1 MLEDALASPQI
12 AVFDLKGNMSTST
25 SGSSSSLTRYRPA
38 ILLVTALAAGYS
50 IYYVH
55 NNIWSTKPPPPQ
67 PLVRRNAVHRRH
79 HRRRIGNP
87 RLLIASERALEL
99 YRSAGSRNYGDYDT
113 EIEGRVINIAL
124 NPTSRLSPAELS
136 RQFNLSEEDS
146 ITVADTRD
154 TVLLQAVF
162 AAVLPLHSRLADPGG
177 VEEFLEAFA
186 QEGFS
191 THAVT
196 HTISR
201 FNTGALEEYPMRIAL
216 RNAEA
221 LRALAISSDD
231 TLSPLANNETIRS
244 ALLRLDGGDS
254 GSPASETLDRPGTAA
269 DGESLQS
276 WHGGDESEEPRKEGQ
291 SLLSLLY
298 HIAEDQARRDGYVHR
313 GVSCNSCNI
322 QPIRGIRFRCANC
335 MDFDLCEQCE
345 AMQIHPKT
353 HVFYKIRI
361 PAPFSSN
368 PRHIQPVWYPGK
380 PAGLP
385 QNVSREANKR
395 FCKLAGLESAEVDA
409 LWDQFKCLA
418 GTEWAEDPDELGIAI
433 DRPTFNKCYTANTS
447 TRPSRPN
454 LVHDRMFAL
463 YDSNSDGLIGFS
475 EFIVGLSSIKSK
487 NPKEKMKQVFQGY
500 DLDRDGYVSRRD
512 MLRMFRATYALTKE
526 ITREMIAGMED
537 DAMEVG
543 GQRDLV
549 ASSQPI
555 SSAFGGTIPPGEP
568 SRIGEG
574 KRQDMHGDYIPTDDG
589 PVGETNQDEGDYH
602 EAVADIGEKSIF
614 GDAIRERRATES
626 LSTNAIDGQD
636 DTAEGQDGIGQ
647 VLTDTVFDD
656 PEIRNLMRRRWPDDG
671 PVPREEEEPPEEVTE
686 SSDQAEV
693 RNTAEQQQTKNL
705 TKLRESVR
713 NQSVN
718 ERWQRRHFYLAEE
731 DGVPAPV
738 SLPENKERTMNGNPK
753 PTDPIKA
760 RNTAIKYI
768 RDSTSFRSFRLSIED
783 EMNRRH
789 WDTGDEAE
797 TRSIADM
804 LIQMAGLSY
813 EPKVMVSNLEQL
825 GLDQAWSFVDW
836 FLNHIAVT
844 EKDLKD
850 RPVVTSHGQS
860 YRPTKRSRSSSKVRF
875 EDDLT
880 DGELETR
887 SNTSVSSRSIPL
899 GERWGAYEVPEPE
912 KDLGQEYLYQ
922 ITQESLNELL
932 DPVFRPREDLAME
945 VLSTAGQRQRFRPY
959 IRNWSTPGKLKLIEP
974 QIRRYQKA
982 WRSADIVL
990 MPAFSSIV
998 AEDLRNTLKNQLE
1011 PGSTEYDD
1019 NIADMRSMDLLDA
1032 SIDDPGQLHSRL
1044 WDFLIEEMDLEPSNK
1059 SSEDISKGIVKEPA
1073 ESVATSD
1080 SEHQK
1085 GGSDTVTPSATQG
1098 PTSVGEQKSSN
1109 SNGYPLDGSTE
1120 AETPQPAME
1129 LQETV
1134 AMFNEAD
1141 PSVEDNIFRMP
1152 LDDLLQ
1158 QSGYELVG
1166 EPANIADRID
1176 PTLPQHRPFTLL
1188 GSYGPSTPQRTTP
1201 PAPKAA
1207 DTTPP
1212 SKNAHKPKPDTSPD
1226 LTSAFKKVIFH
1237 DEGTQVQL
1245 KFFAMMDYIEKEDEE
1260 RGGPGRINF
1269 EEFEEIMT
1277 GPRGPRLAFV
1287 GSWIHLASFW
1297 GSSI

>member
-1 MLEDALASPQI
+1 
-12 AVFDLKGNMSTST
+12 MSTVT
-25 SGSSSSLTRYRPA
+25 SGSSTSLTRYRPA

-79 HRRRIGNP
+79 HRRRVGDQRQAIT
-87 RLLIASERALEL
+87 SERALDL
-99 YRSAGSRNYGDYDT
+99 YRSAASQSYGGYTT
-113 EIEGRVINIAL
+113 EIEGLVIEIPISL
-124 NPTSRLSPAELS
+124 TSRLSPAELA
-136 RQFNLSEEDS
+136 RQFNLSEEAS
-146 ITVADTRD
+146 ISVAQARD
-154 TVLLQAVF
+154 TVLLQAVLSS
-162 AAVLPLHSRLADPGG
+162 VLPLHSRLEDPGG
-177 VEEFLEAFA
+177 VEAFLEAFA

-191 THAVT
+191 THAIT
-196 HTISR
+196 RTISR
-201 FNTGALEEYPMRIAL
+201 FNTGALEDYPWRRAL
-216 RNAEA
+216 RDAEA
-221 LRALAISSDD
+221 SRAPAISSED
-231 TLSPLANNETIRS
+231 TLSPPADDEAIRS
-244 ALLRLDGGDS
+244 ALPRLDDGDS
-254 GSPASETLDRPGTAA
+254 GSPASGTLNRPGTAA

-276 WHGGDESEEPRKEGQ
+276 WQGGDENEESKKEGQ

-322 QPIRGIRFRCANC
+322 KPIRGIRFRCANC

-353 HVFYKIRI
+353 HVFYKVRI

-385 QNVSREANKR
+385 QNVPREANKR
-395 FCKLAGLESAEVDA
+395 FCTLAGLESAEVDA

-433 DRPTFNKCYTANTS
+433 DRLTFNKCYTANTS

-574 KRQDMHGDYIPTDDG
+574 KRQTIHGDYIPIDDG
-589 PVGETNQDEGDYH
+589 IIGESNQDGGDYH
-602 EAVADIGEKSIF
+602 EVVADISEKSIF
-614 GDAIRERRATES
+614 GHVTRERRATES
-626 LSTNAIDGQD
+626 LPIDAVDGPD
-636 DTAEGQDGIGQ
+636 DTTQGEDDISQ
-647 VLTDTVFDD
+647 VRTETVFDD

-671 PVPREEEEPPEEVTE
+671 PVPREEEETSEEVAGA
-686 SSDQAEV
+686 SDQAEA
-693 RNTAEQQQTKNL
+693 RNIAERQQAKSL

-713 NQSVN
+713 NQSVD
-718 ERWQRRHFYLAEE
+718 ERWRRRQFYLAEE

-738 SLPENKERTMNGNPK
+738 SSRENKEPSMNGHLK

-760 RNTAIKYI
+760 RNTAVKYI
-768 RDSTSFRSFRLSIED
+768 RDSSSFRSFRLSIED

-789 WDTGDEAE
+789 WDTGDETE

-804 LIQMAGLSY
+804 LVHMAGLSY

-825 GLDQAWSFVDW
+825 GLDQAWSFIDW
-836 FLNHIAVT
+836 FLIHIAVT

-887 SNTSVSSRSIPL
+887 SNTSMSSRSIPV

-932 DPVFRPREDLAME
+932 DPVFRQREDLAME
-945 VLSTAGQRQRFRPY
+945 VLSTAKERKRFRSY
-959 IRNWSTPGKLKLIEP
+959 TRNWSTPGKLKLIEP
-974 QIRRYQKA
+974 QLRRYQKA
-982 WRSADIVL
+982 WRSSDTVL

-998 AEDLRNTLKNQLE
+998 AEDLRNTLRSQLD
-1011 PGSTEYDD
+1011 PGATEYND
-1019 NIADMRSMDLLDA
+1019 NIADMRSLGLIDA
-1032 SIDDPGQLHSRL
+1032 SVDDPGLLHSKL
-1044 WDFLIEEMDLEPSNK
+1044 WEFLTEETNLESNTK
-1059 SSEDISKGIVKEPA
+1059 GAEDISMGKMRKPA
-1073 ESVATSD
+1073 EVGATSD

-1085 GGSDTVTPSATQG
+1085 GGSDVVTPSVTHG
-1098 PTSVGEQKSSN
+1098 PASVGEQKNSN
-1109 SNGYPLDGSTE
+1109 SNGYPPDGSNE
-1120 AETPQPAME
+1120 AAAPQLAMDLE
-1129 LQETV
+1129 ETV
-1134 AMFNEAD
+1134 AIFNEAD
-1141 PSVEDNIFRMP
+1141 PSVEDNILQTP
-1152 LDDLLQ
+1152 LEDLLQ

-1166 EPANIADRID
+1166 EPSKISDRID
-1176 PTLPQHRPFTLL
+1176 PTLPQNRPFTTPY
-1188 GSYGPSTPQRTTP
+1188 SPSSFSPPTTAS
-1201 PAPKAA
+1201 PAPKTA

-1212 SKNAHKPKPDTSPD
+1212 ANEAAKPKADPTSPE
-1226 LTSAFKKVIFH
+1226 LIPALKKIILH
-1237 DEGTQVQL
+1237 DEATQVQF

-1269 EEFEEIMT
+1269 GEFEEIMT

>member
-1 MLEDALASPQI
+1 
-12 AVFDLKGNMSTST
+12 MSAST

-55 NNIWSTKPPPPQ
+55 NNIWSTKSSPPQ
-67 PLVRRNAVHRRH
+67 PLGRRNAVHRRH
-79 HRRRIGNP
+79 HRRRIGDQ
-87 RLLIASERALEL
+87 RQGTTVITVITSERALEL
-99 YRSAGSRNYGDYDT
+99 YRSAGARNYGEFT
-113 EIEGRVINIAL
+113 IEIDGRVISIPM
-124 NPTSRLSPAELS
+124 NPASRMPPAELA
-136 RQFNLSEEDS
+136 RQFDLSEENS
-146 ITVADTRD
+146 ISVADARD
-154 TVLLQAVF
+154 TVLLQEVF
-162 AAVLPLHSRLADPGG
+162 AAVLPLHSRLADPRPRG
-177 VEEFLEAFA
+177 FFEAFA

-196 HTISR
+196 HSISR
-201 FNTGALEEYPMRIAL
+201 FNSGALEENPMRMAS
-216 RNAEA
+216 RNTAA
-221 LRALAISSDD
+221 SSPPAVTSED
-231 TLSPLANNETIRS
+231 TLSPPENDETSRS
-244 ALLRLDGGDS
+244 AIPRLGGGDS

-276 WHGGDESEEPRKEGQ
+276 WHGGDENEESKKEGQ

-353 HVFYKIRI
+353 HVFYKVRI

-395 FCKLAGLESAEVDA
+395 FCKLASLESAEVDA

-463 YDSNSDGLIGFS
+463 YDSNSDGLIGFG
-475 EFIVGLSSIKSK
+475 EFIVGLSTIKSK

-500 DLDRDGYVSRRD
+500 DLDCDGYVSRRD

-537 DAMEVG
+537 DAMEAG

-555 SSAFGGTIPPGEP
+555 SSAFGGAIPPGEP

-574 KRQDMHGDYIPTDDG
+574 KRRTIYGDYIPTVDRI
-589 PVGETNQDEGDYH
+589 VGESNQDQGDYH
-602 EAVADIGEKSIF
+602 ELVADVGEKSIF
-614 GDAIRERRATES
+614 GHLARERGATES
-626 LSTNAIDGQD
+626 SRTNPIDGQD
-636 DTAEGQDGIGQ
+636 DTMEGQDEIGR
-647 VLTDTVFDD
+647 VVTENVFDD

-671 PVPREEEEPPEEVTE
+671 PVPREEEETHEEALE
-686 SSDQAEV
+686 SSLQADI
-693 RNTAEQQQTKNL
+693 RDIAEQQKTKNL
-705 TKLRESVR
+705 AKLRESVR
-713 NQSVN
+713 NQSVD
-718 ERWQRRHFYLAEE
+718 ERWRRRQFYLAEE
-731 DGVPAPV
+731 DGVPAPIS
-738 SLPENKERTMNGNPK
+738 SLENKEPSLNGDPK

-760 RNTAIKYI
+760 RNSAIKYI

-804 LIQMAGLSY
+804 LIHMAGLSY
-813 EPKVMVSNLEQL
+813 QPKVMVSNLEQL
-825 GLDQAWSFVDW
+825 GFTQTWSFIDW
-836 FLNHIAVT
+836 FLNHIAST

-860 YRPTKRSRSSSKVRF
+860 YRPNKRSRSSSKVRF

-887 SNTSVSSRSIPL
+887 SNTSVSSRSIPI

-932 DPVFRPREDLAME
+932 DPVFRQREDLAME
-945 VLSTAGQRQRFRPY
+945 VLGTANERKRFRPY

-982 WRSADIVL
+982 WRTSDTVL
-990 MPAFSSIV
+990 IPAFSSIV
-998 AEDLRNTLKNQLE
+998 AEDLRNMLRSQLE
-1011 PGSTEYDD
+1011 PGAVEYND
-1019 NIADMRSMDLLDA
+1019 NIADMRSMGLIDP
-1032 SIDDPGQLHSRL
+1032 SIDDPGHLRSKL
-1044 WDFLIEEMDLEPSNK
+1044 WDFLIEETTLRLDSKDNEEMSQGRKKQSAEP
-1059 SSEDISKGIVKEPA
+1059 
-1073 ESVATSD
+1073 VAPSD
-1080 SEHQK
+1080 SETQR
-1085 GGSDTVTPSATQG
+1085 GSSDVVALSATHG
-1098 PTSVGEQKSSN
+1098 PTSVGEHKKPT
-1109 SNGYPLDGSTE
+1109 SNGYPPDGPTE
-1120 AETPQPAME
+1120 AVTAQPAVD
-1129 LQETV
+1129 LQEAV
-1134 AMFNEAD
+1134 AIFDEAD
-1141 PSVEDNIFRMP
+1141 PTVEDDI
-1152 LDDLLQ
+1152 LQTSLEDLLQ

-1166 EPANIADRID
+1166 EPCNISDRID
-1176 PTLPQHRPFTLL
+1176 PTLPQNRPATIPTSFPPFT
-1188 GSYGPSTPQRTTP
+1188 PTTATPTAPQTSDMPTP
-1201 PAPKAA
+1201 TPNNETPK
-1207 DTTPP
+1207 
-1212 SKNAHKPKPDTSPD
+1212 
-1226 LTSAFKKVIFH
+1226 
-1237 DEGTQVQL
+1237 
-1245 KFFAMMDYIEKEDEE
+1245 
-1260 RGGPGRINF
+1260 
-1269 EEFEEIMT
+1269 
-1277 GPRGPRLAFV
+1277 
-1287 GSWIHLASFW
+1287 
-1297 GSSI
+1297 